1 MIRIAAILLSALAA
15 PLSAS
20 AAPPVGAPAQIPSS
34 PATVASDIAPGQ
46 ISSPSQ
52 SSTQTSQIAP
62 PHSGPAS
69 APQVSGPVNG
79 PAVIHQPQLTQ
90 GQGNAVAVAPANG
103 HDRCDPAAS
112 RDSARSAECAE
123 ILDNR
128 SAQFKSA
135 SEPSAAAISPDQPS
149 DLLVNGIVSGG
160 TGTVVALPA
169 PK

>member
-1 MIRIAAILLSALAA
+1 MIRIAANLLLALAA
-15 PLSAS
+15 PFSAS
-20 AAPPVGAPAQIPSS
+20 AAPPGGAPAQIPSS

-52 SSTQTSQIAP
+52 SSAQTTQIAP
-62 PHSGPAS
+62 PKSGLDS
-69 APQVSGPVNG
+69 APQVSSPVNR
-79 PAVIHQPQLTQ
+79 PTVIHQPQVTT
-90 GQGNAVAVAPANG
+90 GDGNAVAVAPANG
-103 HDRCDPAAS
+103 HDRCDPATS

-135 SEPSAAAISPDQPS
+135 SEPSAAPISPDQPS

-160 TGTVVALPA
+160 TGTVVALPS